1 MWRELMEILYG
12 LLFLFTAITVQTTW
26 AGSSDISAH
35 LNLDKAGLAIQ
46 GYDPVSYHTE
56 GPAKGKKEYSLVHH
70 GTTYLFSNPGNLKKF
85 LNNPVAYLPACG
97 GWCAWAM
104 LDGEKIEVDPETYK
118 IIDGVT
124 YLFYNSFF
132 TNTLSKWNTRAERET
147 ENTLIKKAWLE
158 WAALIQKG

>member
-1 MWRELMEILYG
+1 MKILYG
-12 LLFLFTAITVQTTW
+12 LLFLFSAITVQTVW
-26 AGSSDISAH
+26 ADNSAISAH

-56 GPAKGKKEYSLVHH
+56 GPAKGKKEYSLVHS
-70 GTTYLFSNPGNLKKF
+70 GATYLFSSQNNLEKFSNNPG
-85 LNNPVAYLPACG
+85 AYLPAFG

-104 LDGEKIEVDPETYK
+104 LDGEKVEVDPETYK

-132 TNTLSKWNTRAERET
+132 TNTLSKWNTRAESET
-147 ENTLIKKAWLE
+147 ENNLVKKARFE
-158 WAALIQKG
+158 WDALVQKG